1 MHPPLV
7 CIPYWIANKGL
18 WRQIMLI
25 DPSQFRVVNDILQ
38 KECKGKGKIE
48 TMSFA
53 ATATAST

>member
-1 MHPPLV
+1 MHPLLLRV
-7 CIPYWIANKGL
+7 TSRSTDNHL
-18 WRQIMLI
+18 SRQIMLI